1 MKKRLFKLF
10 VAAALLAFS
19 VSSCEVLNQLIG
31 VANLANCKYD
41 LKNVSNVYVAGVS
54 ISNISNGNITAGDV
68 LKLSSA
74 LLAKKVPITMNVN
87 VNVNNPTAQSAQLTA
102 MDWIAEI
109 DGTQFATGTST
120 QAYTITPNSTTTVA
134 LPVSADIYTIFSK
147 NGLESLKNF
156 VTSFGKDG
164 NSSKIGIKIKPS
176 VNIGGVNFPSPQF
189 IDISK
194 TTGSS
199 NTNNNTT
206 DNTSNGGTQ
215 HTSGNSHTP
224 TTGGKTF

>member
-1 MKKRLFKLF
+1 MKKRLLKLF
-10 VAAALLAFS
+10 VAAALLSFS
-19 VSSCEVLNQLIG
+19 FSSCEVLNQLMG
-31 VANLANCKYD
+31 VANLANCSYD

-54 ISNISNGNITAGDV
+54 VNSITNGNITASDV

-74 LLAKKVPITMNVN
+74 LLAKKVPITMSVN

-120 QAYTITPNSTTTVA
+120 QAFTINPNSSAIVS

-147 NGLESLKNF
+147 NGIESLKNF

-176 VNIGGVNFPSPQF
+176 VNVGGVNFPSPQY

-194 TTGSS
+194 TTG
-199 NTNNNTT
+199 TNNTT
-206 DNTSNGGTQ
+206 SGTSNTTNGGTQ
-215 HTSGNSHTP
+215 HASGNGNLP